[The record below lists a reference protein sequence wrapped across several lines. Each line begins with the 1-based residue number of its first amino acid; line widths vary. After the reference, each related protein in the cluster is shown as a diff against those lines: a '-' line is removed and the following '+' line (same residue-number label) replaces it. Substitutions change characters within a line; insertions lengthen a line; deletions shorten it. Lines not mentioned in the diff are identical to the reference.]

1 MKPRMVDDDDGDA
14 LEVGFPAS
22 FGDNDYTIHSY
33 LEDIVEFEDDDWA
46 SEQLDRRA
54 ELASSADVP
63 ETDDELY
70 ELLDKRMED
79 FDISQLGAP
88 YECSTW
94 KEFRDAQLSAMPVTV
109 RLMGLRY
116 YLGDES
122 PHDIL
127 GAAAFRILQQCCN
140 KEIRFHQVMQYLQ
153 RMHAAGEIRIG
164 PRTHRLNSQHKVD
177 WSGIIVGN

>member
-1 MKPRMVDDDDGDA
+1 MVDDDDGDA
-14 LEVGFPAS
+14 LEVGFPTS
-22 FGDNDYTIHSY
+22 VG
-33 LEDIVEFEDDDWA
+33 DDD
-46 SEQLDRRA
+46 EFVVHGVYIHDLD
-54 ELASSADVP
+54 EGDVP

-70 ELLDKRMED
+70 RLLDQAA
-79 FDISQLGAP
+79 SQGVRPAWSEP

-164 PRTHRLNSQHKVD
+164 PRTYRLNSQHKVD
-177 WSGIIVGN
+177 WSGITIS